1 MRYTLPGGAAWH
13 QTDFAEARTYDPPQ
27 FVDHYEE
34 AVVAMLKKK
43 QAGLPVS
50 REYATPRPQN
60 AVNLMEALRRSIA
73 QEKAASGGKRQ
84 SEEVEVFEEDSVG
97 KTKLAREFPSDTI
110 GSALKRC
117 RETFHHLCNARE

>member
-1 MRYTLPGGAAWH
+1 VRYTLPGGAAWH
-13 QTDFAEARTYDPPQ
+13 KTDFAEARTYDPPQ

-73 QEKAASGGKRQ
+73 QEKAVMSERGPRLFQVQVIHAAVCRTDEMQLHTPLCSGG
-84 SEEVEVFEEDSVG
+84 S
-97 KTKLAREFPSDTI
+97 
-110 GSALKRC
+110 
-117 RETFHHLCNARE
+117 

>member
-13 QTDFAEARTYDPPQ
+13 KTDFAEARTYDPPQ

-73 QEKAASGGKRQ
+73 QENAASGGKRQ

-97 KTKLAREFPSDTI
+97 KNQACSRISERHYRVGDQPLP
-110 GSALKRC
+110 
-117 RETFHHLCNARE
+117 

>member
-97 KTKLAREFPSDTI
+97 KNQACSRISERHYRVGAQTLP
-110 GSALKRC
+110 
-117 RETFHHLCNARE
+117 

>member
-73 QEKAASGGKRQ
+73 QKKKPHPAASVK
-84 SEEVEVFEEDSVG
+84 
-97 KTKLAREFPSDTI
+97 ARKWKCSRRI
-110 GSALKRC
+110 R
-117 RETFHHLCNARE
+117 